1 MFVVRILYRVTSK
14 KGMNFMKECAQRLDE
29 GTPTEEVL
37 TSMRKRYT
45 TPGCLKVK
53 TCLVR
58 QLCKHSQEYERALA
72 EALEKSDEESRLL
85 IQVATS
91 TGKKYTGNE
100 GVDEIIRSLPPT
112 LPKNVR
118 ELHINGE
125 EWKACKNDARKARFE
140 KNRQCVHVRGGTLL
154 ALARQELRDAKHV
167 PDLALA
173 IMFVT
178 GRRECEV
185 LCGCSSLSRIEGM
198 EYAAEFCG
206 QAKCKEERPAYKIP
220 LLARFEDVGAAWDRL
235 RDLQCHIK
243 LTRQQ
248 ASRKYQ
254 SALCRRLTARNDAFS
269 DVLHPHGLRG
279 AYACITLCA
288 FRWHSHSPA
297 FVTMCILG
305 HRDLDESL
313 VYTTYVIGEDFANHI
328 RGTLGEGALT
338 VLSTSRPVVSAST
351 EQLSLP

>member
-1 MFVVRILYRVTSK
+1 MDFL
-14 KGMNFMKECAQRLDE
+14 KECARRLDE

-37 TSMRKRYT
+37 TSMRERYT

-58 QLCKHSQEYERALA
+58 QLCNPSKEYQHALTD
-72 EALEKSDEESRLL
+72 ALEKSSEETRVM
-85 IQVATS
+85 IQRAVD
-91 TGKKYTGNE
+91 TGKKYTGDE
-100 GVDEIIRSLPPT
+100 HVDKILRSLPPT

-118 ELHINGE
+118 ELHINGD
-125 EWKACKNDARKARFE
+125 EWKACKNNARKARFE
-140 KNRQCVHVRGGTLL
+140 KNRHCVHVHGEALIT
-154 ALARQELRDAKHV
+154 LARQELHAAKNV

-185 LCGCSSLSRIEGM
+185 LCGWSTLSRVEGA
-198 EYAAEFCG
+198 EYAAEFFG
-206 QAKCKEERPAYKIP
+206 QAKCKEERPPYKIP
-220 LLARFEDVGAAWDRL
+220 LLARFEDVDVAWGRL
-235 RDLQCHIK
+235 RDLQCHAK
-243 LTRQQ
+243 LTRRQ

-254 SALCRRLTARNDAFS
+254 SALCRKLSARNDAFS

-279 AYACITLCA
+279 AYACMALCA
-288 FRWHSHSPA
+288 FRWGKHSPA

-313 VYTTYVIGEDFANHI
+313 VYTTYKMDEDFANSI
-328 RGTLGEGALT
+328 NGTLGEGILT
-338 VLSTSRPVVSAST
+338 I
-351 EQLSLP
+351 LPAPSHPMPLTR